1 MPPRLNLLPTAIT
14 AFQSQAFL
22 PYSSLLRPSTVSQQ
36 CTASRS
42 PSLLSS
48 SHDRGIRALSTK
60 RDLLLRQRGGAVLA
74 HRPCV
79 SSSQRR
85 MESSSSKAGA
95 GIGEGK
101 AGRIADEKIE
111 AVKRSESEAAK
122 EGLGS
127 VSEEAAELARI
138 MERRTEC
145 GEVGEP
151 ELSQGSMVGDIL
163 KRDKDALKNA
173 PKVLRDQLSS
183 SSSSSS
189 SGSRS
194 FSTSARSRQLHMNQI
209 SPVGENDALIAA
221 ATERKY
227 DQARRE
233 GLKFDVPET
242 LPRSEHLK
250 HRYDPLLDQF
260 TKMLMR
266 HGKLSAAQKQ
276 MDAILHNLRS
286 APAPN
291 IDPSRPLLPGPPSP
305 QLPLNPI
312 LYLTLVVDSVA
323 PLLRIKQQPGAAGGG
338 RSLPIP
344 LPLALRQRRRTA
356 IKWIIDA
363 SEKRKDA
370 ALANRVAQEII
381 AVAEGKSSVWDK
393 RGVVHKQG
401 TASRANIK
409 ALGMKGRKKF

>member
-1 MPPRLNLLPTAIT
+1 MPPRLNLFPT
-14 AFQSQAFL
+14 
-22 PYSSLLRPSTVSQQ
+22 SLLRQSPAPQQ
-36 CTASRS
+36 CTAARFTS
-42 PSLLSS
+42 PLSGGR
-48 SHDRGIRALSTK
+48 DNAIRTLSTR
-60 RDLLLRQRGGAVLA
+60 RDLLLRRPGAAVLA
-74 HRPCV
+74 YRPRV
-79 SSSQRR
+79 SPSQHR
-85 MESSSSKAGA
+85 MESSSSKAGDGVSA
-95 GIGEGK
+95 EK
-101 AGRIADEKIE
+101 AERIVDEKGAE
-111 AVKRSESEAAK
+111 AKAAK

-127 VSEEAAELARI
+127 VSEEAADEARI

-145 GEVGEP
+145 GEVGGP
-151 ELSQGSMVGDIL
+151 ELLQGSMVGDIL

-189 SGSRS
+189 SGSSGSRS
-194 FSTSARSRQLHMNQI
+194 FSTSARSRQFDMKQM
-209 SPVGENDALIAA
+209 SAGENDASIAAVENMIAA
-221 ATERKY
+221 ATEQKHEQVM
-227 DQARRE
+227 QA
-233 GLKFDVPET
+233 GLKYEVPET
-242 LPRSEHLK
+242 LPRSEHLR

-276 MDAILHNLRS
+276 MDTILHNLRS

-291 IDPSRPLLPGPPSP
+291 PDPSRPLLPGPPAP

-323 PLLRIKQQPGAAGGG
+323 PILRIKQQPGAAGGG

-363 SEKRKDA
+363 SQKRKDA
-370 ALANRVAQEII
+370 ALANRVSQEII
-381 AVAEGKSSVWDK
+381 AVAEGKSSAWEK
-393 RGVVHKQG
+393 RAMVHKQG
-401 TASRANIK
+401 TAARANIK
-409 ALGMKGRKKF
+409 SLSMRGKKKF

>member
-14 AFQSQAFL
+14 ACQSQAFL
-22 PYSSLLRPSTVSQQ
+22 PYSSLLRQSTASQQ

-42 PSLLSS
+42 PSSLSR
-48 SHDRGIRALSTK
+48 SHDRAIRALSTK

-111 AVKRSESEAAK
+111 AVKGSESEAAK

-127 VSEEAAELARI
+127 
-138 MERRTEC
+138 
-145 GEVGEP
+145 
-151 ELSQGSMVGDIL
+151 IL

-194 FSTSARSRQLHMNQI
+194 FSTSARSRQVDMNQI
-209 SPVGENDALIAA
+209 SSAGENDALIAA
-221 ATERKY
+221 ATEQKPVY
-227 DQARRE
+227 KNAHE
-233 GLKFDVPET
+233 AWKIEC
-242 LPRSEHLK
+242 
-250 HRYDPLLDQF
+250 
-260 TKMLMR
+260 
-266 HGKLSAAQKQ
+266 SAEANGCNPPQP
-276 MDAILHNLRS
+276 AFRPS
-286 APAPN
+286 AN